1 MGSEERR
8 MNNIEF
14 FIPNSETI
22 PTDLRLYVGN
32 VYVKYYRIY
41 AGFRFE
47 IYMDDE
53 AEAMKVA
60 EKIVER
66 IIADHDESQHG
77 VTWRTVSLTVVPQEK
92 RYKIGTIIDWKYR
105 VRDSY

>member
-1 MGSEERR
+1 MSD
-8 MNNIEF
+8 IEF
-14 FIPNSETI
+14 YIPKSETI
-22 PTDLRLYVGN
+22 PTDLRIYVGD
-32 VYVKYYRIY
+32 VYVKYHRID

-47 IYMDDE
+47 IYMEDE

-66 IIADHDESQHG
+66 MIVDHDEAQHG
-77 VTWRTVSLTVVPQEK
+77 VTWCTVSLTVVPQEG
-92 RYKIGTIIDWKYR
+92 RYKVGTIIDWKYR